1 LVNPPQK
8 PQGRK
13 RKTKRE
19 PGPWPGSVLG
29 KYNRQGTVSVAEPTY
44 VTVPEIIELVTS
56 EVPGQAFFGIVTG
69 SLKGNVEPNGTR
81 SGNAGD
87 VIVW

>member
-1 LVNPPQK
+1 
-8 PQGRK
+8 
-13 RKTKRE
+13 
-19 PGPWPGSVLG
+19 
-29 KYNRQGTVSVAEPTY
+29 